1 MEALFF
7 KYSEFEIWK
16 VNTSRVRKENFLD
29 SSYLHLRCC
38 CCAFSDFSGVQFLE
52 EAFVETKGLIGHVF
66 SFHTA
71 TGILEKEKRS
81 YYIACHLDGDVDINK
96 LI

>member
-1 MEALFF
+1 ML
-7 KYSEFEIWK
+7 KVDLHVSEI
-16 VNTSRVRKENFLD
+16 S
-29 SSYLHLRCC
+29 
-38 CCAFSDFSGVQFLE
+38 FSFSGVQFLE
-52 EAFVETKGLIGHVF
+52 EAFVETKGVIGHVF
-66 SFHTA
+66 RFHTA